1 MEQTKKLGMNKTGID
16 MAPIESK
23 KMIQGTEEL
32 SRPRVPQGDQTA
44 VSQNRI
50 RMIKESEYPVGSVPM
65 PGTMKGALKTGMQM
79 LQGND
84 AKILIDKL
92 GERLAFE
99 RAGVRLYDALISK
112 HLASEDQAA
121 LPPIDRIQEI
131 RNEELRHFH
140 LVADVMRQL
149 GADPTAQTPSADVI
163 GVASMGIQK
172 VATEARM
179 GFSDTLCAILTA
191 ELTDNAG
198 WTLLIQL
205 AQEAGLKDAVTSFQE
220 ALAREQEHL
229 ESVQSW
235 VQEITLSQMR
245 MKKQAA

>member
-1 MEQTKKLGMNKTGID
+1 MEKTKKLGMNKTGID

-23 KMIQGTEEL
+23 QMIQGTEEL
-32 SRPRVPQGDQTA
+32 TRPRLPAGDSSA
-44 VSQNRI
+44 VAKNRI
-50 RMIKESEYPVGSVPM
+50 RMIKESDYPVGSVPV
-65 PGTMKGALKTGMQM
+65 PGTIKGALKTGVQM

-84 AKILIDKL
+84 AKVLIDKL

-99 RAGVRLYDALISK
+99 RGGVRLYDALISK
-112 HLASEDQAA
+112 YEASANQSE
-121 LPPIDRIQEI
+121 LPPLERILEI

-149 GADPTAQTPSADVI
+149 GADPTAQTPSADII
-163 GVASMGIQK
+163 GVASMGVQK
-172 VATEARM
+172 VATEPRI

-191 ELTDNAG
+191 ELTDHAG

-205 AQEAGLKDAVTSFQE
+205 AQEAGLKDVVTAFQE
-220 ALAREQEHL
+220 ALTREQEHL

-235 VQEITLSQMR
+235 VQDITLSQMR